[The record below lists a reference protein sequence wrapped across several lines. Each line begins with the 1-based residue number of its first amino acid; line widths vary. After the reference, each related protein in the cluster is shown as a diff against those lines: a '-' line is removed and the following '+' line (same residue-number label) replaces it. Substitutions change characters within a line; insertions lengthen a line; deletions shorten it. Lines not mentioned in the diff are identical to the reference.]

1 MPAFDYARAFARNL
15 GWITPQEQAVL
26 RHKRIAIA
34 GMGGVGGSHLL
45 TLTRLGVGRFHIA
58 DFDRFEL
65 ANFNR
70 QAGASVRHL
79 NRPKVEVLAEMAR
92 GINPQLEIRT
102 FPDGVTR
109 DNLSA
114 FFTGVDLYVDG
125 LDFFAFEARQMVFG
139 HCAEHGIPAVTAA
152 PLGMGAAVLNFLPG
166 GMSFEDYFQ
175 LDGQPE
181 DEKILRFLL
190 GLSPRMLQ
198 SGYLVDP
205 RCVDLKNHRGPSTPM
220 ACEICAG
227 IAATEA
233 LKILLGRGPLQ
244 AAPWG
249 LQFDAYRN
257 KLVTTWRPGGNR
269 NPLQRLAL
277 TLARRQFMNVKNS
290 DTPRSPAPQTSI
302 ERILDAARWAPSGDN
317 TQPWRFEIA
326 GADHVVVHGHDTRDW
341 CVYDLEGRASQ
352 LALGALLESIAI
364 AASHEGLRAE
374 FQRRANTPDTAPVID
389 VHFHADEAVTPD
401 PLYPYLPLR
410 SVNRRPYR
418 TRPLT
423 PREKQAL
430 KTSVGDRY
438 WVLWLESPK
447 DRLRAALLMFHNA
460 KLRLTMPEAYE
471 VHKRVIEWNADF
483 SEDKIPDRAVGLDP
497 LALRLMRWAMASWR
511 RVTFLNRWLA
521 GTWLPRIELDLLP
534 GLFCAA
540 HFALVADDEPQGI
553 DDYLAAGRALQRFWL
568 TAASLGLQLQPEMT
582 PVIFSGYVRKGI
594 PFTASESVRRGA
606 ETLARRFAE
615 IYGEPARIVFAGRIG
630 AATPSQARSVRRP
643 LQSLYSSI
651 PQSRETRQ

>member
-1 MPAFDYARAFARNL
+1 MTTFDYKQAFARNL
-15 GWITPQEQAVL
+15 GWITPQEQEVL
-26 RHKRIAIA
+26 RHKRVAIA

-45 TLTRLGVGRFHIA
+45 TLTRLGIGRFHIA

-70 QAGASVRHL
+70 QAGASMRHIG
-79 NRPKVEVLAEMAR
+79 RPKVDVLAEMALD
-92 GINPQLEIRT
+92 INPELEIRR
-102 FPDGVTR
+102 FPQGVTG
-109 DNLSA
+109 DNLSE

-125 LDFFAFEARQMVFG
+125 LDFFAFEAREMVFA
-139 HCAEHGIPAVTAA
+139 HCAEQGIAAITAA

-166 GMSFEDYFQ
+166 GMSFEEYFQ
-175 LDGQPE
+175 LEGRPE
-181 DEKILRFLL
+181 QEKILRFLL

-198 SGYLVDP
+198 KGYLVDP
-205 RCVDLKNHRGPSTPM
+205 SFVDLANHRGPSTPM

-227 IAATEA
+227 LAATEA
-233 LKILLGRGPLQ
+233 LKILLNRGPVRS
-244 AAPWG
+244 APWG

-277 TLARRQFMNVKNS
+277 TIARRQFMSVKNA
-290 DTPRSPAPQTSI
+290 DTPGSSTPQTPV
-302 ERILDAARWAPSGDN
+302 ERILDTARWAPSGDN

-326 GADHVVVHGHDTRDW
+326 GDGHVVVHGHDTRDW
-341 CVYDLEGRASQ
+341 CVYDLEGHASQ

-374 FQRRANTPDTAPVID
+374 FRRRTDSPDTTPVIY

-430 KTSVGDRY
+430 EASVGDRY
-438 WVLWLESPK
+438 RVLWLESPR

-471 VHKRVIEWNADF
+471 VHKRVIEWNADY

-497 LALRLMRWAMASWR
+497 LTLRLMRWAMASWR
-511 RVTFLNRWLA
+511 RVAFLNRWLA

-540 HFALVADDEPQGI
+540 HFALVADTEPQGI
-553 DDYLAAGRALQRFWL
+553 DDYLVAGRALQRFWL
-568 TAASLGLQLQPEMT
+568 TATALGLQLQPEMT
-582 PVIFSGYVRKGI
+582 PVIFSGYVHRGI
-594 PFTASESVRRGA
+594 PFTDTKSVRRGA
-606 ETLARRFAE
+606 KKLARRFCG

-630 AATPSQARSVRRP
+630 AGAPPRARSVRRP
-643 LQSLYSSI
+643 LPAL
-651 PQSRETRQ
+651 RA